1 MQLDSAHNGK
11 ELVLPLSFVVPGS
24 TNGFRQDAR
33 IIFSETGEPL
43 VKKGSFVFENQ
54 TVKNIETP
62 AVDLASRVSIDSGS
76 LPYFSI
82 LASIIL
88 IVFRNIYYNPFRKYF
103 VSLWNNYEI
112 DFSLQKIGIP
122 PVVLSLLVILLALT
136 DFLHLYFPHGG
147 LQIWAGT
154 MGLVFYPMLLSA
166 FLLFFLSLSIK
177 FFPLIFPDIK
187 VLFLLSFVFLVLN
200 FSAFGIDNESI
211 IRIDYLLAG
220 LAFAYLICRS
230 FLFFMVLRKYYRYRS
245 ALSLFYICALNL
257 STFLVLYKVLQ

>member
-24 TNGFRQDAR
+24 TSGFSRDAK
-33 IIFSETGEPL
+33 IIFSKTGEPL
-43 VKKGSFVFENQ
+43 VKKGSFIFENQ

-62 AVDLASRVSIDSGS
+62 AVDLASRGLFDTGS
-76 LPYFSI
+76 VPYFSI

-136 DFLHLYFPHGG
+136 DFLHLYYPLGG
-147 LQIWAGT
+147 LEIWVGT

-166 FLLFFLSLSIK
+166 ILLFFLSLSIK

-187 VLFLLSFVFLVLN
+187 VLFLLSFVFLILN

-211 IRIDYLLAG
+211 IRINYLLAG
-220 LAFAYLICRS
+220 LGFAYLICRS

-257 STFLVLYKVLQ
+257 STFLILFKVLQ

>member
-1 MQLDSAHNGK
+1 M
-11 ELVLPLSFVVPGS
+11 PLSFVVPGS
-24 TNGFRQDAR
+24 TSGFSRDAK
-33 IIFSETGEPL
+33 IIFSKTGEPL

-62 AVDLASRVSIDSGS
+62 AVDLASRGLVDTGS
-76 LPYFSI
+76 VPYFSI

-136 DFLHLYFPHGG
+136 DFLHLYYPLGG
-147 LQIWAGT
+147 LEIWVGT

-166 FLLFFLSLSIK
+166 ILLFFLSLSIK

-187 VLFLLSFVFLVLN
+187 VLFLLSFVFLILN

-211 IRIDYLLAG
+211 IRINYLLAG
-220 LAFAYLICRS
+220 LGFAYLICRS

>member
-24 TNGFRQDAR
+24 TSGFSRDAK
-33 IIFSETGEPL
+33 IIFSKTGEPL
-43 VKKGSFVFENQ
+43 VKKGSFIFENQ

-62 AVDLASRVSIDSGS
+62 AVDLASRVLIDTGS
-76 LPYFSI
+76 VPYFSI

-136 DFLHLYFPHGG
+136 DFLHLYYPLGG
-147 LQIWAGT
+147 LEIWVGT

-166 FLLFFLSLSIK
+166 ILLFFLSLSIK

-187 VLFLLSFVFLVLN
+187 VLFLLSFVFLILN

-220 LAFAYLICRS
+220 LGFAYLICRS